1 MITVPCLLGGGKV
14 WENFLSKRKK
24 KTFFMKSAADETFG
38 NKEEN
43 IHDVLAP

>member
-1 MITVPCLLGGGKV
+1 MITLPRVLGGGKK

-43 IHDVLAP
+43 ILLAP